1 MFDLL
6 CLCLL
11 LLSFVF
17 VVSLIQKCNEPI
29 VFTNNVGTAVQKAI
43 DDISDNMNTT
53 ITDIS
58 GNFNIIL
65 NKLNT

>member
-17 VVSLIQKCNEPI
+17 VVSLIQKYNEPI
-29 VFTNNVGTAVQKAI
+29 VFTNTAVQKAI

>member
-17 VVSLIQKCNEPI
+17 VVSLIQKCNEHI